1 MREYAPGDRF
11 RDINWKS
18 SERIDTLITRI
29 SPDNQEKVTRIEA
42 WFRNYGPPRA
52 SIGDLWLLDRA
63 KARFAWFIRAV
74 KEENASYVF
83 HIRSAAGDW
92 ELKEQEQIDAFLEEL
107 AVLPFYPAQ
116 NKDALTHAEGT
127 GELYVFST
135 ACDAALSGFLSVQSR
150 PVTLFLAQNPLQR
163 DAVESEIF
171 RLRDFAACGVIPPAG
186 LWGGLLFRQKRRQ
199 LSVTGWRAIIDYA
212 ETRL

>member
-29 SPDNQEKVTRIEA
+29 SPDNQEKVTRIEV

-63 KARFAWFIRAV
+63 KARLAWFIRSV
-74 KEENASYVF
+74 KEEKASYIF
-83 HIRSAAGDW
+83 HIRSATGDW
-92 ELKEQEQIDAFLEEL
+92 ELKEQEQIDDFLEEL
-107 AVLPFYPAQ
+107 AVLPFYPVQ
-116 NKDALTHAEGT
+116 NKDALNQAEGT

-135 ACDAALSGFLSVQSR
+135 AYDAALPSFLSMQSR
-150 PVTLFLAQNPLQR
+150 PLTLFLSQNPLQR
-163 DAVESEIF
+163 DAAKSELL
-171 RLRDFAACGVIPPAG
+171 RLRDFTACGSFP
-186 LWGGLLFRQKRRQ
+186 LLLFRRSHHQI
-199 LSVTGWRAIIDYA
+199 SVTGWRAIIDYA